1 MLPRISLLS
10 LLFLVMLQTAYNQGS
25 DSVYFTNGFKLGE
38 VSQSSVIIWTR
49 LCAQPAPVPVQHARK
64 EAPMRTPLEFSDS
77 IPVEEMDGAVAGAPG
92 QVRIRLSAGSDTMVS
107 DWEYVSAY
115 RDFTIKKRLDGLS
128 PHTLYTVSIQGRSG
142 QGFPLSEI
150 RGKFRTAAAP
160 DNAIPVTFTS
170 SSCQYFWDYDDP
182 QRGFKIYD
190 AMLKLRPDFHCH
202 TGDYVYYDK
211 PGPWAVSVEL
221 ARHKWHANNGWPSLK
236 DFYAQTPIYQQKDD
250 HDMLVDDV
258 SPHKEPYGELSF
270 QDGLAIWYEQ
280 VPLEGKPY
288 RTFRWGKDLQIW
300 IVEGREFRSNNR
312 EADRPE
318 KTIWGEE
325 QKSWFVETVRGS
337 DATFKVLLS
346 PTPVVGPDRSTGKND
361 NHANKAFEHEGRW
374 LRSFL
379 GKNDVFVINGDRHW
393 QYVSR
398 DSLTGVMEFSQGPT
412 SDSHAQ
418 GWKQEDRRPQ
428 HQFLRVKGGFL
439 AVDVYRKED
448 LPHITFSHY
457 DVNGLIVNEY
467 TLSKVPEEDLK

>member
-1 MLPRISLLS
+1 MDPRKFLLS
-10 LLFLVMLQTAYNQGS
+10 AIFLFVLQTANSQGS

-49 LCAQPAPVPVQHARK
+49 LCAQHAPVPVQHARK
-64 EAPMRTPLEFSDS
+64 EAKIRTPLEFCESM
-77 IPVEEMDGAVAGAPG
+77 PVAEMDGAVRGAPG
-92 QVRIRLSAGSDTMVS
+92 QVRIQLTAGLDTIVS

-115 RDFTIKKRLDGLS
+115 RDFTLKKRLDGLS
-128 PHTLYTVSIQGRSG
+128 PHTLYTVSIRGRKG
-142 QGFPLSEI
+142 DGLPISEI
-150 RGKFRTAAAP
+150 SGKFRTAASPEEAFP
-160 DNAIPVTFTS
+160 ITFTS
-170 SSCQYFWDYDDP
+170 SSCQYFWDFDDP

-211 PGPWAVSVEL
+211 PGPRAVSVEL
-221 ARHKWHANNGWPSLK
+221 ARHKWHANNAWPSLR

-258 SPHKEPYGELSF
+258 SPHKEPYGDLSF

-280 VPLEGKPY
+280 VPLDGKPF
-288 RTFRWGKDLQIW
+288 RTFRRGKDLQIW
-300 IVEGREFRSNNR
+300 IVEGREFRSDNW
-312 EADRPE
+312 EADGPE
-318 KTIWGEE
+318 KSIWGKE

-346 PTPVVGPDRSTGKND
+346 PTPVVGPDRSEGKND
-361 NHANKAFEHEGRW
+361 NHANQAFGNEGRW
-374 LRSFL
+374 LRNFL
-379 GKNDVFVINGDRHW
+379 GENGVFVVNGDRHW

-398 DSLTGVMEFSQGPT
+398 DTLTGVLEFSQGPS

-428 HQFLRVKGGFL
+428 HQFLRVNGGFL

-448 LPHITFSHY
+448 VPHITFTHY
-457 DVNGLIVNEY
+457 DVNGLIVNEL
-467 TLSKVPEEDLK
+467 TKTKVLKEDAK